1 MPRKRKLKNVVDQ
14 IFVIS
19 KEIEKLINKKLNRL
33 KKQRDN
39 VLIQLQDIKDR
50 GN

>member
-1 MPRKRKLKNVVDQ
+1 MKLFNILLAV
-14 IFVIS
+14 S
-19 KEIEKLINKKLNRL
+19 ELEMEIDKAEKLINKKLNRL